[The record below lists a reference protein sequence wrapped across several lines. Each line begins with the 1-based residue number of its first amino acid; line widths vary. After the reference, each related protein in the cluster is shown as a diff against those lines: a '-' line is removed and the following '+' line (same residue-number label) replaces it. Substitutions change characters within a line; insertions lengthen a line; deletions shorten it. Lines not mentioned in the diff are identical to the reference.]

1 MIALKE
7 TIGSDFVDRIQSIFS
22 TDGLLAKAKNFEY
35 RAEQQAM
42 AVAVA
47 RALEEERHLVVEA
60 GTGVG
65 KSIAY
70 LIPAILYAL
79 EQNKK
84 AVISTQTI
92 NLQEQLLYK
101 DIPILKKILPVEF
114 EAALMKGRQNYLCP
128 RRLERALQQA
138 GELFTTSEQTELARI
153 AEWSRQTK
161 DGSLSDLPLE
171 PDPKVWTQVCSEAH
185 ICTAKTCGQT
195 SQCFFQQA
203 RKRLLAA
210 DVIVV
215 NHTLLFMLLGAPE
228 EQEERES
235 GYLFPNDF
243 IVFDE
248 AHTVEQV
255 ASRQIGLTI
264 SQYGLR
270 STIQRLYNARTR
282 KGLFT
287 VTRDSAGVTLAASLA
302 DDVDTFFNA
311 VGERANFN
319 KGREVRVRQP
329 ELVPDTLSARLG
341 ALQVRIMEVVKKSE
355 DEFLKAE
362 LQELGRRIRDTRVGL
377 MTFLEQSAEG
387 HVYWVERTGKT
398 AQFLSLNAAPIDI
411 APVLR
416 RMIFREGCCCIMTS
430 ATLAVGQRDL
440 AYFRRRVGATEAD
453 PLQLGS
459 PFDFETQM
467 KLFVVQKMP
476 DPRADGY
483 IAALAH
489 WIAHFVEETQ
499 GRAFVLFTSY
509 RGMQQVAQEMA
520 AFFERQSMN
529 LLVQGQGA
537 PRGKLLE
544 EFKTTPRSVLFGTDS
559 FWMGV
564 DVPGDALSN
573 VIITRLPFAVPD
585 HPLVEAKLELIQERG
600 GDAFAEY
607 SLPEAILKLRQG
619 VGRLIRTRSD
629 QGIVVI
635 LDNRIV
641 TKAYGRAFLKALPS
655 CPVKII

>member
-1 MIALKE
+1 MIALKDS
-7 TIGSDFVDRIQSIFS
+7 IGSDFVEQVQAIFS
-22 TDGLLAKAKNFEY
+22 ANGLLARAKNFEY

-70 LIPAILYAL
+70 LMPAVLYAL
-79 EQNKK
+79 EEKKK

-92 NLQEQLLYK
+92 NLQEQLIDK
-101 DIPILKKILPVEF
+101 DLPILKKILPVEF

-138 GELFTTSEQTELARI
+138 GELFTTSEQTELVRI
-153 AEWSRQTK
+153 AEWAARTK

-171 PDPKVWTQVCSEAH
+171 PDPKVWAQVCSEAH

-243 IVFDE
+243 IIFDE

-270 STIQRLYNARTR
+270 ATIQRLYNARTR

-287 VTRDSAGVTLAASLA
+287 VTRDAAGVTLAASLA
-302 DDVDTFFNA
+302 DDVDAFFNA
-311 VGERANFN
+311 VGER
-319 KGREVRVRQP
+319 G
-329 ELVPDTLSARLG
+329 ELHQRPRSARAAAG
-341 ALQVRIMEVVKKSE
+341 ARSRHAQRTRSPRLQVRIMEVVKKNE

-377 MTFLEQSAEG
+377 MTFLEQSADG

-398 AQFLSLNAAPIDI
+398 AQFTFPKRRADRHRARPAAHDFSRG
-411 APVLR
+411 L
-416 RMIFREGCCCIMTS
+416 
-430 ATLAVGQRDL
+430 LLHHDQRH
-440 AYFRRRVGATEAD
+440 ARRRPARSRLL
-453 PLQLGS
+453 P
-459 PFDFETQM
+459 P
-467 KLFVVQKMP
+467 
-476 DPRADGY
+476 PRRRDRKPSRFSS
-483 IAALAH
+483 AA
-489 WIAHFVEETQ
+489 
-499 GRAFVLFTSY
+499 
-509 RGMQQVAQEMA
+509 
-520 AFFERQSMN
+520 
-529 LLVQGQGA
+529 
-537 PRGKLLE
+537 
-544 EFKTTPRSVLFGTDS
+544 RSIS
-559 FWMGV
+559 
-564 DVPGDALSN
+564 
-573 VIITRLPFAVPD
+573 R
-585 HPLVEAKLELIQERG
+585 R
-600 GDAFAEY
+600 
-607 SLPEAILKLRQG
+607 R
-619 VGRLIRTRSD
+619 
-629 QGIVVI
+629 
-635 LDNRIV
+635 
-641 TKAYGRAFLKALPS
+641 
-655 CPVKII
+655 